1 MNELSCGDPGGPI
14 AVRKWIGD
22 VSAER
27 VGQEWRMEDHEALL
41 RAMRAADE
49 LTFALVA
56 RARGDASETRDRKS
70 TRLNSSHSDLSR
82 MPSSA

>member
-27 VGQEWRMEDHEALL
+27 VGQEWRTEDHEAIL

-56 RARGDASETRDRKS
+56 RARGRRLGNEFEFPRKEQCPW
-70 TRLNSSHSDLSR
+70 NPIED
-82 MPSSA
+82 